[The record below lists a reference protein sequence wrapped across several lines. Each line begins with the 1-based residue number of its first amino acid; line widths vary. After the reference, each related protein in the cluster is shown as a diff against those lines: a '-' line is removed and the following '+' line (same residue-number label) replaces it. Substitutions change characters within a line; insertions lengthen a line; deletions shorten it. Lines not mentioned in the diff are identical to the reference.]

1 MLEFLAGIIAVLYV
15 GLETKVDS
23 KTGEIGKTGQRG
35 RNKDVKIC

>member
-1 MLEFLAGIIAVLYV
+1 
-15 GLETKVDS
+15 LETKVDS